1 MVYWKH
7 RYREWF
13 LSNNAVFT
21 WCSKF
26 WWYDS
31 SGPPS
36 TLFFSFQ
43 SPSHSLPHHFKFS
56 SWERECSGNAM
67 QWGDCQR
74 CGFSRAAQL
83 WNLRLVSLSSTLV
96 NLQRYLQGL
105 YKAWMSLK
113 MMLDAKPACEV
124 KRGRRAAT
132 KEFPLLQIS
141 RAAICMRQATCTMN
155 MW

>member
-7 RYREWF
+7 RNREWF

-36 TLFFSFQ
+36 TLFFNFQ
-43 SPSHSLPHHFKFS
+43 FPSHSLPHPFKFS

-83 WNLRLVSLSSTLV
+83 WNLQLVSLSSTLV
-96 NLQRYLQGL
+96 NLQRCGSLQSMDVFEDDVGC
-105 YKAWMSLK
+105 KASMWSE
-113 MMLDAKPACEV
+113 AWWACCHQ
-124 KRGRRAAT
+124 RIPSFANIQLLFAWGR
-132 KEFPLLQIS
+132 PLVQ
-141 RAAICMRQATCTMN
+141 CTCDR
-155 MW
+155 